1 MYMLIS
7 GEPPF
12 DGNTNEE
19 IMQNVERGA
28 VSYAGSEWNKASKES
43 VALLKKMLTYDPN
56 KRISAAEALQDGW
69 FKRFEKKRTRSM
81 QMLVCVKNLKA
92 FRVTSVMQ
100 KAVLSYM
107 ASHIISKEEEK
118 KLRGIFAELD
128 QKNNGY
134 LTIEELAEGYLL
146 LFKGDLEAAK
156 KEARETMKRLDIN
169 NNGTIDYNGTPRA
182 ITVEFL
188 MANLQRNNCINEKNL
203 KIAFDF
209 FDENHDGNI
218 SVAELQRIFRG
229 IKGED
234 ILENVMRGTDTN
246 NDGQVFLPSIIP

>member
-1 MYMLIS
+1 MLLT

-19 IMQNVERGA
+19 IMKQVDIGK
-28 VSYAGSEWNKASKES
+28 VSYTGPEWTKISRS
-43 VALLKKMLTYDPN
+43 SIALVKKMLTYDP
-56 KRISAAEALQDGW
+56 KRRITAETALNDPW
-69 FKRFEKKRTRSM
+69 FKTYEKIVTTDSM
-81 QMLVCVKNLKA
+81 KMLECIKNLKA

-118 KLRGIFAELD
+118 KLREIFVTLD
-128 QKNNGY
+128 QKHNGF

-146 LFKGDLEAAK
+146 LFKGDIAAAK
-156 KEARETMKRLDIN
+156 KEAKETMKRLDIN
-169 NNGTIDYNGTPRA
+169 NNGTIDYNGILSYKP
-182 ITVEFL
+182 VEFL
-188 MANLQRNNCINEKNL
+188 MANLHRNNCINERNL

-209 FDENHDGNI
+209 FDENKDGNI
-218 SVAELQRIFRG
+218 SAAELQRIFSG

-234 ILENVMRGTDTN
+234 ILEGIMCEPDTN
-246 NDGQVFLPSIIP
+246 NDGQVI